1 MGYRE
6 IIGPSDRARFIW
18 GEASCADFLL
28 PPSFWFLS
36 CRHRRSQQ
44 FAFGVS
50 VTTPRGYDSGTN
62 KHINKEYFVIKNT
75 YSRTKNLGGWYVTDR
90 SGKRWTFPAGYKLR
104 EGEVVRVHTGKG
116 TSDHNDR
123 YWGWSRYLWD
133 NSGDRATLYNR
144 AGKSVDWCQY
154 GGGAT
159 SPYKC

>member
-1 MGYRE
+1 MSIHRAGRV
-6 IIGPSDRARFIW
+6 IIGEERVMRRILVAIMVLGFVLPSPA
-18 GEASCADFLL
+18 
-28 PPSFWFLS
+28 
-36 CRHRRSQQ
+36 
-44 FAFGVS
+44 FAAIRLWNIS
-50 VTTPRGYDSGTN
+50 YDPRGYDSGSN

-104 EGEVVRVHTGKG
+104 EGEIVRVHTGKG

-133 NSGDRATLYNR
+133 NAGDRATLYNS
-144 AGKSVDWCQY
+144 AGKRVHWCQY
-154 GGGAT
+154 GSKAT